1 MTKAKRFVFCDDIT
15 VTKSKNDNF
24 YVDFGCNEYEIFV
37 SQKDV
42 LKIKKASKDER
53 DEIIAILLATIK
65 LRLKM
70 TRGTGVFVRGLSD
83 ETIDE
88 TIEELL
94 FSGQNAEDLIQI
106 LGQMKWH
113 DICEIMKS
121 NNPKEVLERIKEEY

>member
-1 MTKAKRFVFCDDIT
+1 MTNEKRFVYDDTT
-15 VTKSKNDNF
+15 VTKNNNGNF

-37 SQKDV
+37 NQKDV
-42 LKIKKASKDER
+42 LKIKEASKDER

-65 LRLKM
+65 LKFQM
-70 TRGTGVFVRGLSD
+70 TRVEYRRIESVSKRK
-83 ETIDE
+83 INE

-94 FSGQNAEDLIQI
+94 FSGKNTDDLIQI

-121 NNPKEVLERIKEEY
+121 DNPKEVLERIKEEY